1 MSSSASD
8 SESSYDSDEAKTRDY
23 SDYEGEIEPSS
34 EDEVSNKSQTNP
46 ASVSSDEEGALCADD
61 PVADAEW
68 FARYEQ
74 EMHEIRAHE
83 KRMKDRLDG
92 IIELREWYGQSY
104 FTLTKLIV
112 FISYALQALNRNLK
126 SLYRCNCGN
135 CSLELLQNVSECSC
149 CREVQSCVDAMEM
162 EEVLRYFPPGT
173 KLKCVT
179 EHPGFAPVCLQKWSL
194 KQGAW
199 KYKTRGNQR
208 YKQTESEER

>member
-34 EDEVSNKSQTNP
+34 EDEVSNKSQTHP
-46 ASVSSDEEGALCADD
+46 SSVSSDEEGALCADD
-61 PVADAEW
+61 PVADVEW

-74 EMHEIRAHE
+74 EMHKIRAHE

-92 IIELREWYGQSY
+92 IIEIRKWYGQSY
-104 FTLTKLIV
+104 FMLTKLIV
-112 FISYALQALNRNLK
+112 FSYALQALNRNWK
-126 SLYRCNCGN
+126 SLYRCNCRN

-149 CREVQSCVDAMEM
+149 CREVQDCVDAKEM
-162 EEVLRYFPPGT
+162 EEVLRFFPPST

-208 YKQTESEER
+208 YKQTESKER